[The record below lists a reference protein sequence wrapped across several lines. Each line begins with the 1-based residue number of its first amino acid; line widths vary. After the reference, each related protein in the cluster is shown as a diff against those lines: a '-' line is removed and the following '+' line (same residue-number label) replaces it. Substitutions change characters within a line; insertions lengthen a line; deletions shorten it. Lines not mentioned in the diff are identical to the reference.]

1 MSWTLPT
8 CRRSLRLQTT
18 MIVQW
23 SFNDR
28 SMVVQWSFNDRWCS
42 LDCLVVWKALTYKFV
57 LKNHQYLQS
66 LEWDMIV
73 IVDDISDK
81 KVHYTLVTFVH
92 EMTQKTQHTWQIV
105 FSIRGLDCPEV
116 NPVPVAYQRM
126 NGSWV
131 CAAGYAG
138 SVQALSVW
146 LCECPVFVC
155 VNSHRFMFISF
166 PREHA
171 NKKVSSRLKW
181 KWKCQWTSV
190 KVQCFWRATQ

>member
-23 SFNDR
+23 SLMFIRLPRCLESIDLQVRFEKSSVFAVTWMRHDSN
-28 SMVVQWSFNDRWCS
+28 SRWYKRQKGS
-42 LDCLVVWKALTYKFV
+42 LYICYK
-57 LKNHQYLQS
+57 L
-66 LEWDMIV
+66 
-73 IVDDISDK
+73 
-81 KVHYTLVTFVH
+81 H
-92 EMTQKTQHTWQIV
+92 ERTHKTQHTWQIV

-171 NKKVSSRLKW
+171 NKNVSSRLKW
-181 KWKCQWTSV
+181 KWKCRWTSV